1 MITLIVILTLITLTV
16 VVTLTS
22 YSKRCKKE
30 AAAHKVYMVEARA
43 EKAARKASYP
53 KAMII
58 ASSAYKA

>member
-1 MITLIVILTLITLTV
+1 MITLIIILALIA

-30 AAAHKVYMVEARA
+30 AAEHKAWMAEARA

-53 KAMII
+53 KA
-58 ASSAYKA
+58 SLPVDSVYNV